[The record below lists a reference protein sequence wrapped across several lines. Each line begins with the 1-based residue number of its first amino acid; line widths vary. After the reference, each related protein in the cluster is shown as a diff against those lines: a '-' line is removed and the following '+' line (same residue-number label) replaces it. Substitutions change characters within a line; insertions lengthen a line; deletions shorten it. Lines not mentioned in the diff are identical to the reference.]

1 MRLTCKSIKCDAW
14 MKSTCGPHQLF
25 RRGASPVISVL
36 ALVLAGCGGTPMSIT
51 EVSTAL
57 TAELETASTDSAS
70 PVSLEGGFGAAV
82 MRAVSM
88 NEGYLGAV
96 ALETEALGQVG
107 VAASARRPQL
117 TGNANVGGIRE
128 TGSNADTTTGIA
140 VGVNL
145 SQLVYDGGASV
156 SAVNRSTALALSAQA
171 GRVAQGNEIALSSA
185 RAWIDLWQ
193 YSERLR
199 LMRARTAEMDTL
211 VEQIERMASNG
222 MLDRASLENAQ
233 RQIVDIKLEESRLIA
248 GQGEAQVLFQRFF
261 NAKPANVTKPS
272 ELVSAAQARSLA
284 QDWQTAPGLQR
295 QAAELLAAQ
304 AAVGEA
310 EAAFRPRARL
320 QAGVQSPLDRDE
332 STDLTVGLLLEYSFS
347 DGGRRIRQL
356 EAAEA
361 RVTATNAQLSDA
373 QRGLEAELQTG
384 LTRLASIERAMPL
397 LAGKLR
403 LSRSE
408 AETSRSQMLTGQSNL
423 RQLVEAE
430 IEIYRAQD
438 QQIAMQAERQT
449 LLLTIASRTGALS
462 RIVGLE
468 D

>member
-1 MRLTCKSIKCDAW
+1 MHAKPYTIAAALVFLASCDAPTEMSDMRTTVEERLTTYATEIPSAEVAPI
-14 MKSTCGPHQLF
+14 
-25 RRGASPVISVL
+25 VL
-36 ALVLAGCGGTPMSIT
+36 TQGLAPALRTA
-51 EVSTAL
+51 VST
-57 TAELETASTDSAS
+57 
-70 PVSLEGGFGAAV
+70 
-82 MRAVSM
+82 
-88 NEGYLGAV
+88 NEGYLGAL
-96 ALETEALGQVG
+96 ALEAEALGQVG
-107 VAASARRPQL
+107 VVASARRPQI
-117 TGNANVGGIRE
+117 TGNANIGGIRE
-128 TGSNADTTTGIA
+128 TGTNADTTTGMA
-140 VGVNL
+140 GGVNL
-145 SQLVYDGGASV
+145 SQLVYDGGASA
-156 SAVNRSTALALSAQA
+156 SAINRTTALALSAQA
-171 GRVAQGNEIALSSA
+171 GRVAQGNDIALSAA

-199 LMRARTAEMDTL
+199 LMQARTSEMDTL
-211 VEQIERMASNG
+211 VAQIERMASNG
-222 MLDRASLENAQ
+222 MLDKASLENAQ
-233 RQIVDIKLEESRLIA
+233 GQIVDIKLEESRLIA
-248 GQGEAQVLFQRFF
+248 GQAEAQVLFQRFF
-261 NAKPANVTKPS
+261 NAKPASVPRPP

-310 EAAFRPRARL
+310 QSAFKPSARL
-320 QAGVQSPLDRDE
+320 QAGARSPLERGE
-332 STDLTVGLLLEYSFS
+332 STDLTLGLSLEYSFS
-347 DGGRRIRQL
+347 DGGRRKKQL

-361 RVTATNAQLSDA
+361 RVAATDAQLSDA
-373 QRGLEAELQTG
+373 QRGLEAELQAG

-397 LAGKLR
+397 LADKLR

-462 RIVGLE
+462 RLVGLE
-468 D
+468 E

>member
-1 MRLTCKSIKCDAW
+1 MHARPYTIAAALVFLASCDAPTEMSDMRTTVEERLT
-14 MKSTCGPHQLF
+14 TY
-25 RRGASPVISVL
+25 
-36 ALVLAGCGGTPMSIT
+36 AL
-51 EVSTAL
+51 EVSGAEVAPIVLTQGLVPAL
-57 TAELETASTDSAS
+57 R
-70 PVSLEGGFGAAV
+70 AAV
-82 MRAVSM
+82 ST
-88 NEGYLGAV
+88 NEGYLGAL
-96 ALETEALGQVG
+96 ALEAEALGQVG
-107 VAASARRPQL
+107 VVASARRPQI
-117 TGNANVGGIRE
+117 TGNANIGGIRE
-128 TGSNADTTTGIA
+128 TGTNADTTTGVA
-140 VGVNL
+140 GGVNL
-145 SQLVYDGGASV
+145 SQLVYDGGASA
-156 SAVNRSTALALSAQA
+156 SAMNRTTALALSAQA
-171 GRVAQGNEIALSSA
+171 GRLAQGNEIALSAA

-199 LMRARTAEMDTL
+199 LMQARTSEMDTL
-211 VEQIERMASNG
+211 VAQIERMASNG
-222 MLDRASLENAQ
+222 MLDKASLENAQ
-233 RQIVDIKLEESRLIA
+233 GQIVDIKLEESRLIA
-248 GQGEAQVLFQRFF
+248 GQAEAQVLFQRFF

-310 EAAFRPRARL
+310 QSAFRPRARL
-320 QAGVQSPLDRDE
+320 QAGARSPMESGE
-332 STDLTVGLLLEYSFS
+332 STDLSVGLSLEYSFS
-347 DGGRRIRQL
+347 DGGRRKKQL

-361 RVTATNAQLSDA
+361 RVAATNAQLSDA
-373 QRGLEAELQTG
+373 QRGLEAELQAG

-397 LAGKLR
+397 LADKLR

-462 RIVGLE
+462 RLVGLE

>member
-1 MRLTCKSIKCDAW
+1 MHAKYFTISAALVFLASCDAPTEISEMRTIVEERLT
-14 MKSTCGPHQLF
+14 T
-25 RRGASPVISVL
+25 
-36 ALVLAGCGGTPMSIT
+36 
-51 EVSTAL
+51 
-57 TAELETASTDSAS
+57 SA
-70 PVSLEGGFGAAV
+70 FGAPISEAQPIALAQGLAPALRAAV
-82 MRAVSM
+82 TT
-88 NEGYLGAV
+88 NQGYLGAL
-96 ALETEALGQVG
+96 ALEAEAMGQVG

-128 TGSNADTTTGIA
+128 TGSNAATTTGIA
-140 VGVNL
+140 GGLNL
-145 SQLVYDGGASV
+145 SQLVYDGGASA
-156 SAVNRSTALALSAQA
+156 SAMNRSTALALSAQA
-171 GRVAQGNEIALSSA
+171 GRVAQGNEIALSAA

-199 LMRARTAEMDTL
+199 LMLARTAEMDTL
-211 VEQIERMASNG
+211 IDQIERMASNG

-248 GQGEAQVLFQRFF
+248 GQAEAQVLFQRYF
-261 NAKPANVTKPS
+261 NATPSTVPQPS

-284 QDWQTAPGLQR
+284 QDWQTSPGLQR

-310 EAAFRPRARL
+310 QSAFRPRARL
-320 QAGVQSPLDRDE
+320 QAGALSPLDSAD
-332 STDLTVGLLLEYSFS
+332 STDVSVGLSLEYSFS
-347 DGGRRIRQL
+347 DGGRRKKQL

-361 RVTATNAQLSDA
+361 RVAATDAQLSDA
-373 QRGLEAELQTG
+373 QRGLEAELQAG
-384 LTRLASIERAMPL
+384 LTRLAAIERAMPL
-397 LAGKLR
+397 LADKLR
-403 LSRSE
+403 LSQSE

-438 QQIAMQAERQT
+438 QQIAMQAERQI

-462 RIVGLE
+462 RLVGLE

>member
-1 MRLTCKSIKCDAW
+1 MNLSSCMSVAVFWLLASCDAPTEMSDMRTAVDARLTTDVPEATGI
-14 MKSTCGPHQLF
+14 
-25 RRGASPVISVL
+25 GAEPIVLTQGLSP
-36 ALVLAGCGGTPMSIT
+36 ALRAA
-51 EVSTAL
+51 VSTN
-57 TAELETASTDSAS
+57 
-70 PVSLEGGFGAAV
+70 AV
-82 MRAVSM
+82 
-88 NEGYLGAV
+88 YLGAL
-96 ALETEALGQVG
+96 ALEAEAMGQVG
-107 VAASARRPQL
+107 VVASVRRPQL
-117 TGNANVGGIRE
+117 TGNANLGGIRK
-128 TGSNADTTTGIA
+128 TGANADTTTGVA
-140 VGVNL
+140 GGLNL
-145 SQLVYDGGASV
+145 SQLVYDGGASA
-156 SAVNRSTALALSAQA
+156 SAMNRSTALALSARA
-171 GRVAQGNEIALSSA
+171 GRVAQGNEIALSAA

-193 YSERLR
+193 YSKRLR
-199 LMRARTAEMDTL
+199 LMQARTSEMDML

-222 MLDRASLENAQ
+222 MLDKASLENAQ

-248 GQGEAQVLFQRFF
+248 GQAEAQVLFQRFF
-261 NAKPANVTKPS
+261 NVKPARVAQPS
-272 ELVSAAQARSLA
+272 ELIGAGQARSLA

-310 EAAFRPRARL
+310 QSAFKPNVRL
-320 QAGVQSPLDRDE
+320 QAGAGSPIDSADPT
-332 STDLTVGLLLEYSFS
+332 SLTVGLSLQYSFS
-347 DGGRRIRQL
+347 DGGRRMKQL

-361 RVTATNAQLSDA
+361 RVVATDAQLSDA
-373 QRGLEAELQTG
+373 QRSLEAELQAG
-384 LTRLASIERAMPL
+384 LTRLASIERATPL

-449 LLLTIASRTGALS
+449 LLLTIAARTGALS
-462 RIVGLE
+462 GLIGLR

>member
-1 MRLTCKSIKCDAW
+1 MLAKPYTIPAALMFLASCSAPAEMDGMRIAIADRLAAGTAEAV
-14 MKSTCGPHQLF
+14 
-25 RRGASPVISVL
+25 GANNSPIAVAQGL
-36 ALVLAGCGGTPMSIT
+36 APALRAA
-51 EVSTAL
+51 VST
-57 TAELETASTDSAS
+57 
-70 PVSLEGGFGAAV
+70 
-82 MRAVSM
+82 
-88 NEGYLGAV
+88 NEGYLGAL
-96 ALETEALGQVG
+96 ALEAEAMGQVG

-117 TGNANVGGIRE
+117 TGNANIGGVRE
-128 TGSNADTTTGIA
+128 TGSNADTTTGVA
-140 VGVNL
+140 GGLNL

-156 SAVNRSTALALSAQA
+156 SAMNRSTALALSAQA
-171 GRVAQGNEIALSSA
+171 GRVAQGNEIALSAA

-199 LMRARTAEMDTL
+199 LMQARTSEMDTL

-248 GQGEAQVLFQRFF
+248 GQAEAQVLFQRFF
-261 NAKPANVTKPS
+261 HARPSNLPQPS

-310 EAAFRPRARL
+310 RSAFRPRARL
-320 QAGVQSPLDRDE
+320 QAGARSPLDSDD
-332 STDLTVGLLLEYSFS
+332 STDLTLGLSLEYSFS
-347 DGGRRIRQL
+347 DGGRRKKQL

-361 RVTATNAQLSDA
+361 RVAATDAQLSDA
-373 QRGLEAELQTG
+373 QRGLEAELQAG

-397 LAGKLR
+397 LADKLR
-403 LSRSE
+403 LSRLE
-408 AETSRSQMLTGQSNL
+408 AETSRSQMMTGQSNL

-438 QQIAMQAERQT
+438 QQIAMQAERQI
-449 LLLTIASRTGALS
+449 LLLTMASRTGALS
-462 RIVGLE
+462 RLVGLQ

>member
-1 MRLTCKSIKCDAW
+1 MHAKPYTIAAALVFLASCDAPTEISEMRTIVEERLT
-14 MKSTCGPHQLF
+14 T
-25 RRGASPVISVL
+25 
-36 ALVLAGCGGTPMSIT
+36 
-51 EVSTAL
+51 
-57 TAELETASTDSAS
+57 SAS
-70 PVSLEGGFGAAV
+70 GAPISEAQPIALAQGLVPALRAAV
-82 MRAVSM
+82 TA
-88 NEGYLGAV
+88 NQGYLGAL
-96 ALETEALGQVG
+96 ALEAEAMGQVG

-128 TGSNADTTTGIA
+128 TGTSANTTTMGVA
-140 VGVNL
+140 GGVNL
-145 SQLVYDGGASV
+145 SQLVYDGGASA
-156 SAVNRSTALALSAQA
+156 SAMNRSTALALSAQA
-171 GRVAQGNEIALSSA
+171 GRVAQGNEIALSAA

-199 LMRARTAEMDTL
+199 LMQARTSEMDTL
-211 VEQIERMASNG
+211 VAQIERMASNG
-222 MLDRASLENAQ
+222 MLDKASLENAQ
-233 RQIVDIKLEESRLIA
+233 GQIVDIKLEESRLIA
-248 GQGEAQVLFQRFF
+248 GQAEAQVLFQRFF

-295 QAAELLAAQ
+295 QAAEVLAAQ

-310 EAAFRPRARL
+310 QSAFKPRARL
-320 QAGVQSPLDRDE
+320 QAGARSPLESGE
-332 STDLTVGLLLEYSFS
+332 STDLTVGLSLEYSFS
-347 DGGRRIRQL
+347 DGGRRTRQL

-361 RVTATNAQLSDA
+361 RVAATDAQLSDA
-373 QRGLEAELQTG
+373 QRGLEAELQAG

-397 LAGKLR
+397 LADKLR

-408 AETSRSQMLTGQSNL
+408 AETLRSQMLTGQSNL

-462 RIVGLE
+462 RLVGLE